1 MDLNSIPPPIFEGS
15 HFPSSTKR
23 LELSQRDQAMKHMS
37 YKVIDRLFLVVLVT
51 AEPTDEEW
59 TTYLEVVERHGIDR
73 TMQLIATDGGVP
85 TSTQRRYLN
94 ERLAGRNVPVAVIT
108 GNTAVRSIVTA
119 MSWFNRKIRA
129 FPPSGFR
136 DAIAY
141 LQIPASRTELIEREM
156 AKLKAELEDG
166 RRATA

>member
-1 MDLNSIPPPIFEGS
+1 
-15 HFPSSTKR
+15 
-23 LELSQRDQAMKHMS
+23 MKHMA
-37 YKVIDRLFLVVLVT
+37 YKVIDRLFLVVLSN

-59 TTYLEVVERHGIDR
+59 TDYLAAVERHGIDR
-73 TMQLIATDGGVP
+73 TMQLIATDGGYP
-85 TSTQRRYLN
+85 SSGQRRVLDDA
-94 ERLAGRNVPVAVIT
+94 LAGRNVPVAVVT
-108 GNTAVRSIVTA
+108 GRTGVRTVVTA

-141 LQIPASRTELIEREM
+141 LEIPASRTELIENEM
-156 AKLKAELEDG
+156 ELLKRELEDD

>member
-1 MDLNSIPPPIFEGS
+1 MRTI
-15 HFPSSTKR
+15 
-23 LELSQRDQAMKHMS
+23 A
-37 YKVIDRLFLVVLVT
+37 YKVLDRLFLLVLRT
-51 AEPTDEEW
+51 EEPTDEEW
-59 TTYLEVVERHGIDR
+59 TTYLGVVEAHGIDR
-73 TMQLIATDGGVP
+73 TQQLIVTEGGVP
-85 TSTQRRYLN
+85 TRTQRRYLS
-94 ERLAGRNVPVAVIT
+94 ERLARRNVPVAVIT